1 MKIVTLLCGIAL
13 VLNIALNVYNFATYL
28 VRMHAAMYRSPVL
41 PYVLNEGTWVLAEA
55 CLAAFFFI
63 LFTRQKT

>member
-1 MKIVTLLCGIAL
+1 M
-13 VLNIALNVYNFATYL
+13 F
-28 VRMHAAMYRSPVL
+28 RSTML
-41 PYVLNEGTWVLAEA
+41 PYMLNEGTWVLAEA